1 MPTAPADPTGALS
14 AGRPLLYPVSLVVAG
29 RPCLVVGGGPVAA
42 RKAAGLAGC
51 DADLTVVA
59 PDVVPAI
66 EELAGR
72 GALSILRRRY
82 RSGEAARYRLVVT
95 ATGVPEVDRAVAA
108 DADAAGVWVNA
119 ADSRERCTFTLPA
132 VHREGPVAVAVS
144 TSGASPVLASWL
156 RHRMAEALV
165 PEVGALAELMEAA
178 RTELQDKGIDTSGI
192 DWHALLDGPLPG
204 LVAAGRRDEAR
215 HVIARAAAG
224 AAPGGASSGGA
235 SSGQEAG

>member
-1 MPTAPADPTGALS
+1 MPSAPANPTGAPS

-42 RKAAGLAGC
+42 RKAAGLVEC
-51 DADLTVVA
+51 DADVTVIA
-59 PDVVPAI
+59 PDVIPAI

-72 GALSILRRRY
+72 GALSILRRPY
-82 RSGEAARYRLVVT
+82 RSGEAAAYRLVVT
-95 ATGVPEVDRAVAA
+95 ATGVPDVDQAVAA

-119 ADSRERCTFTLPA
+119 ADNRERCTFTLPA

-144 TSGASPVLASWL
+144 TSGASPALASWL
-156 RHRMAEALV
+156 RRRTAEALV
-165 PEVGALAELMEAA
+165 PEVGALAGLMEAA
-178 RTELQDKGIDTSGI
+178 RTALREKGIDTSGI

-215 HVIARAAAG
+215 RLIDRAAAG
-224 AAPGGASSGGA
+224 EATLDAPP
-235 SSGQEAG
+235 GQETR